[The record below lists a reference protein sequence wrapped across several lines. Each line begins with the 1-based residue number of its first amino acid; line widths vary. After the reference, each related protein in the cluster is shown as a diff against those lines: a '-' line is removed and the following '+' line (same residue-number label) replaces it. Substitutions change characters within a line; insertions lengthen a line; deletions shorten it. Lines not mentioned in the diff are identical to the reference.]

1 MLSKNGPVGEDG
13 AGRTPAGKHRMN
25 SMKVLAVA
33 AGLAGLAACSSNT
46 VENNADANASLAT

>member
-1 MLSKNGPVGEDG
+1 
-13 AGRTPAGKHRMN
+13 MN